1 MSTPIA
7 ETDLITSIVEQH
19 RGHPAALLAVLQD
32 LQEELHWLPREAL
45 EGVSRELDVP
55 LTQVYRVATFYT
67 ALSLEPRGKHLIRV
81 CTGTA
86 CHLKGAGQVIDAIQ
100 RCVGVG
106 PGETTEDMQF
116 TLETVHC
123 LGACAMAPVMTV
135 DGEYHGQVR
144 PGDIQGILA
153 EATREDE

>member
-1 MSTPIA
+1 MSIPIV
-7 ETDLITSIVEQH
+7 EIDLIASIVERH
-19 RGHPAALLAVLQD
+19 RGHPAALLTVLQD
-32 LQEELHWLPREAL
+32 LQDELNWLPRGTLEA
-45 EGVSRELDVP
+45 VSRELDIP

-67 ALSLEPRGKHLIRV
+67 ALSLEPRGRHLIRV

-106 PGETTEDMQF
+106 PGKTSEDMQF

-144 PGDIQGILA
+144 PGDVSGILD
-153 EATREDE
+153 EATRKDE